1 MSQVR
6 ALVVALDIMMDY
18 LSPYLPQDTAMYS
31 VFVLGILV
39 VLSVICWAV
48 VKKFISIV
56 SNNKLI
62 ESTGTQI
69 DNFLITE
76 GVLGSLSY
84 CAPAFIFYNFA
95 SEISQFT
102 VIIERASIG
111 VIALSVVLLVQGVL
125 NGIGDFYKTTE
136 YSRSFQ
142 IKSYIQVAKL
152 IVWICG
158 IVVIVSVLMG
168 RSPVILISGI
178 GAMTAVILLV
188 FRDTILSFVASVQ
201 INSNDLFRIG
211 DWIEVPQFGADG
223 TVVDIAL
230 QGVRI
235 ENWDK
240 TVSVI
245 PTHKL
250 IESTFKNWKNMEE
263 SGGRRIKRSIFID
276 MNSVFFCDAESIEKF
291 KRIELIADY
300 IKNKQG
306 EIEEYNRANGI
317 DNSEVINGRNITNI
331 GTYRAYIESYLKNNT
346 NIHKEM
352 TLMVRQLEPSEKGL
366 PIQIYAFTNS
376 TDWIDY
382 EIVQADIFDHLIA
395 VIPEFGLKIF
405 QRNTDVGK

>member
-6 ALVVALDIMMDY
+6 ALVVALGMAMDY
-18 LSPYLPQDTAMYS
+18 LSPYLPQDAALYS

-39 VLSVICWAV
+39 IFSVICWAV
-48 VKKFISIV
+48 AKRFISMAS
-56 SNNKLI
+56 SNRFI
-62 ESTGTQI
+62 DSTSTQL

-76 GVLGSLSY
+76 EVLGSLSY
-84 CAPAFIFYNFA
+84 CVPAFIFYNFA

-102 VIIERASIG
+102 VIIERGSIG
-111 VIALSVVLLVQGVL
+111 VIALSVVLLVQGVF
-125 NGIGDFYKTTE
+125 NGIEEFYKTTE
-136 YSRSFQ
+136 YSKSFQ

-168 RSPVILISGI
+168 RSPTILISGI

-201 INSNDLFRIG
+201 INSNNLFRVG

-223 TVVDIAL
+223 EVVDIAL

-240 TVSVI
+240 TITVI
-245 PTHKL
+245 PTHRL
-250 IESTFKNWKNMEE
+250 IDSTFKNWKNMEE

-276 MNSVFFCDAESIEKF
+276 MNSISLCDEETIGEF
-291 KRIELIADY
+291 KKIELIADY
-300 IKNKQG
+300 IKNKQD
-306 EIEEYNRANGI
+306 EIEEYNRIHGI
-317 DNSEVINGRNITNI
+317 DTSEGINGRNITNI
-331 GTYRAYIESYLKNNT
+331 GTYRAYIESYLKNNV

-352 TLMVRQLEPSEKGL
+352 TLMVRQMEPSEKGL

-382 EIVQADIFDHLIA
+382 EIIQADIFDHVIA

-405 QRNTDVGK
+405 QRSTDIGR